1 MWTLRPLASLS
12 LILIPSCAPVGG
24 YATSAVCAE
33 LRADLPSWSSHDT
46 AQSRAEG
53 ARFVTTFSAICG

>member
-1 MWTLRPLASLS
+1 MMRQLLAALS
-12 LILIPSCAPVGG
+12 LILMTCCAAPGG
-24 YATSAVCAE
+24 FETSAVCDE

-53 ARFVTTFSAICG
+53 ARFVTTFGAVCP